1 MPNRAEVIS
10 QLERCTLQTDLPIRT
25 HRDACAICH
34 YKRDGRC
41 NFTSLMADALALLK
55 GQEPVKPAP
64 GMLCGQCG
72 CRIYR
77 DANYCYNCGMEL
89 DWNA

>member
-1 MPNRAEVIS
+1 MPDRAKVIKAFECCDDEGS
-10 QLERCTLQTDLPIRT
+10 PNCEQCPYMDDDFVGT
-25 HRDACAICH
+25 CAS
-34 YKRDGRC
+34 RNPLFR
-41 NFTSLMADALALLK
+41 DALALLK
-55 GQEPVKPAP
+55 EQEPVKPAP

-77 DANYCYNCGMEL
+77 DANYCYNCGREL